1 MTGTADWYDC
11 VITTVLPR
19 RTLLFKMLSVGGKK
33 TKFCLQAEVRKL
45 HGRGVQQCA
54 GAEKLPTHGDLA
66 LAGSGA
72 CDRIRT

>member
-33 TKFCLQAEVRKL
+33 TKFCPLAEVRKL

-54 GAEKLPTHGDLA
+54 
-66 LAGSGA
+66 A
-72 CDRIRT
+72 CRETPHAW